1 MRSKYRKKTRNKSGR
16 SYTFPHYS
24 LALYTCLKT
33 RPFYPFS
40 QSLLLSKSTPCRDL
54 TFLNLLLASKSPEFV
69 PEGLISL
76 FFLGRRTRR
85 LGSLGRHLESA
96 ARPLYQNV
104 SFFCQFGWLE
114 WFGVS
119 LVLGRYLG
127 YLWVFF
133 GKWGSGLVV
142 VWVKGVFLTRLGFV
156 LSGCFIVIYHNFY
169 LLII

>member
-33 RPFYPFS
+33 RLFYPFS
-40 QSLLLSKSTPCRDL
+40 QSLLPSKSTPCRDL

-104 SFFCQFGWLE
+104 RFLLVWLAGVVWGFFGVGEIFGLFVGIFGEVGE
-114 WFGVS
+114 WFGGG
-119 LVLGRYLG
+119 LG
-127 YLWVFF
+127 
-133 GKWGSGLVV
+133 
-142 VWVKGVFLTRLGFV
+142 
-156 LSGCFIVIYHNFY
+156 
-169 LLII
+169 